1 MYFSSRFNRPTLLCA
16 SPAPRFS
23 ADVFGVL
30 PCAPVRRC
38 PVLFPHAAVAV
49 SEKHRTP
56 DGRFVE
62 IRNVWAHNLERE
74 MVVIREIVER
84 YPYVAM
90 VS

>member
-1 MYFSSRFNRPTLLCA
+1 MLFFCA
-16 SPAPRFS
+16 AT
-23 ADVFGVL
+23 
-30 PCAPVRRC
+30 
-38 PVLFPHAAVAV
+38 AV

-74 MVVIREIVER
+74 MVVIREMVER